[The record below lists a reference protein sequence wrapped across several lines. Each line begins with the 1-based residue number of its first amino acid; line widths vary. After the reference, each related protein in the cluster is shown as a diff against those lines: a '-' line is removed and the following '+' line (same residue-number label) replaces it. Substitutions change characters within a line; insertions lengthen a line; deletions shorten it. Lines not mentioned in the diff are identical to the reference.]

1 MDRPS
6 RRREET
12 IRVDANTIVV
22 VTYDPAVAA
31 SPATVATF
39 KKQDEIGMTADKA
52 RKLAA
57 ALLPLI
63 QAEGTSA

>member
-1 MDRPS
+1 MERPN

-12 IRVDANTIVV
+12 IRVDPNTIVV

-31 SPATVATF
+31 SPATMTTF
-39 KKQDEIGMTADKA
+39 KKQDEIGMSAEKA
-52 RKLAA
+52 RKVAA

-63 QAEGTSA
+63 QAEGTAS